1 MMTSL
6 LLTRLVLVGHNVEE
20 DDKEEGVAPGSQS
33 QLLLLLL
40 MSGQREGVGLGR
52 GWGLQRRR
60 NKCMEEKSD

>member
-6 LLTRLVLVGHNVEE
+6 LLARLVLVGHDVEE
-20 DDKEEGVAPGSQS
+20 DDKEEGVVPGSQS
-33 QLLLLLL
+33 QLLLLL
-40 MSGQREGVGLGR
+40 SGRREGVGLGR